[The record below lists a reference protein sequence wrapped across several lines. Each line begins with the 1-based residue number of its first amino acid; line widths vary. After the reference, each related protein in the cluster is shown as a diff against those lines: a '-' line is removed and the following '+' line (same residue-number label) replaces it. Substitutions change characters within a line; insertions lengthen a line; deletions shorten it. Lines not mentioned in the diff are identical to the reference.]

1 MLLSEKEFDKTYQYG
16 IVTKTFQSKDGL
28 VRSVEVQYQ
37 NFNENV
43 KRLSKRCVRDIVI
56 HPVDELGISA
66 ELDELARNLKI

>member
-1 MLLSEKEFDKTYQYG
+1 M
-16 IVTKTFQSKDGL
+16 TKTFQSKDGL

-43 KRLSKRCVRDIVI
+43 KRLSKRGVRDIIVI